1 MCLLFFYSL
10 SLFTLFIQAFSL
22 LFLALFSHP
31 PRLSTSTS
39 SIRLTVVLIADLSEN
54 RALIFSSPKLCPA
67 KLTPLALTFC

>member
-10 SLFTLFIQAFSL
+10 FLFTLFIQAFSL
-22 LFLALFSHP
+22 LFLALLSHP
-31 PRLSTSTS
+31 LPLSTSS
-39 SIRLTVVLIADLSEN
+39 HRLAVVLIADLSEN